1 MAVGKLMFCLEHRL
15 GWDSLD
21 NARDLET
28 ALESYICLV
37 YNTPG
42 ILLIPRAQATIP
54 LTLLTILFPRNA
66 YHHNGHEF
74 RSHPTKYPGVLII
87 P

>member
-1 MAVGKLMFCLEHRL
+1 MAVRKLMFCLEHRL

-28 ALESYICLV
+28 APESYNYLV

-42 ILLIPRAQATIP
+42 ILLIPRTLASIP
-54 LTLLTILFPRNA
+54 
-66 YHHNGHEF
+66 
-74 RSHPTKYPGVLII
+74 PTF
-87 P
+87 